1 MELFSYLLK
10 LNNYFLYKVAFWTPV
25 LKHIW
30 CLQTITVSTLVDI
43 WISTSLDTRSL
54 FKLALSPSALTLVVS
69 DSSVHGS
76 CLQWQGVSQ
85 LSATLLT
92 QAARIRHHSKNA
104 CVCLLLLG
112 RKSHLLR
119 TIWAPGTLT
128 TVGLVIILIFSVV
141 RTRIYTH
148 IYFQE
153 KTSHEF
159 TIILSIQFQNVRI
172 LTYLCLS
179 YTCISRLLPEKLVF
193 DITREGN

>member
-43 WISTSLDTRSL
+43 WISASLDTRSL

-141 RTRIYTH
+141 RTRIHTH
-148 IYFQE
+148 IFSRENISWIYNNSFNSISECQD
-153 KTSHEF
+153 F
-159 TIILSIQFQNVRI
+159 DLPLSII
-172 LTYLCLS
+172 HLYLTS
-179 YTCISRLLPEKLVF
+179 PPWEAGFRHH
-193 DITREGN
+193 